1 MNKTLTPHQTPS
13 PTDGDP
19 TTRTGGELQVF
30 VMSALNMSWQLAIV
44 VLAPI
49 IIGNK
54 VDISLKAKPWFTVVG
69 LLLAVAGTVLVI
81 RSAIKRA
88 DEAMAAEAERSKHD

>member
-1 MNKTLTPHQTPS
+1 
-13 PTDGDP
+13 
-19 TTRTGGELQVF
+19 
-30 VMSALNMSWQLAIV
+30 MSALNMSWQLAIV

-54 VDISLKAKPWFTVVG
+54 VDISLKTKPWFTVVG

-88 DEAMAAEAERSKHD
+88 DEAMAAETARSKHE